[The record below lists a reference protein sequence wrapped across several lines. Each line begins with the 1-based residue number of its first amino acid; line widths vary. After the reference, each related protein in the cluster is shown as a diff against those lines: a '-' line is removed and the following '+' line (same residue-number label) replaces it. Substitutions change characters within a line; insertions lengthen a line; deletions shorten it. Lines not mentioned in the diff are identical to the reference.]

1 MKRHSIPQ
9 SGQSSASGV
18 LGPQRE
24 REGENEGDKKKEK
37 AGRVC
42 VNACA
47 AQSEKKIRETMRGT
61 VAASGRDG
69 WGAQAQHNRPLI
81 NAEHR
86 HRAAARTY

>member
-18 LGPQRE
+18 LGPQRARE
-24 REGENEGDKKKEK
+24 REKKKE
-37 AGRVC
+37 GHVC

-47 AQSEKKIRETMRGT
+47 AKSKKKIRETMRGT

-69 WGAQAQHNRPLI
+69 WGAQAQHNGPLI